1 MLFNGASKLAFIPH
15 GDGAMRVI
23 LQRFG
28 IIAFAVLSLVMWG
41 ETALVSGKQGLML
54 LSTSR
59 TMLLGASLACL
70 TALLLS
76 ELLRWGTSFL
86 EDTRREMMVAELAT
100 ETSWDSTD
108 SDEHHIDSTSHAN
121 RLEMEESYE
130 RREWTDV
137 RQNEK
142 PEALRI

>member
-1 MLFNGASKLAFIPH
+1 MLFNGTSKRALILH

-23 LQRFG
+23 MQRFG
-28 IIAFAVLSLVMWG
+28 IIAFAVLSLVVWG

-86 EDTRREMMVAELAT
+86 EATRREMVVAELAT
-100 ETSWDSTD
+100 ESSWDSTD
-108 SDEHHIDSTSHAN
+108 SYEHHHDYTSHATS
-121 RLEMEESYE
+121 LEKEETYE
-130 RREWTDV
+130 PREWIDV
-137 RQNEK
+137 RQNE
-142 PEALRI
+142 ESEVLRV

>member
-1 MLFNGASKLAFIPH
+1 
-15 GDGAMRVI
+15 MRVI

-41 ETALVSGKQGLML
+41 ETTLVSGKQGLML

-86 EDTRREMMVAELAT
+86 EATRWEMLVAELAT

-108 SDEHHIDSTSHAN
+108 SDEHHRDSTSHAN
-121 RLEMEESYE
+121 RLEKEESCE
-130 RREWTDV
+130 RREWIDI